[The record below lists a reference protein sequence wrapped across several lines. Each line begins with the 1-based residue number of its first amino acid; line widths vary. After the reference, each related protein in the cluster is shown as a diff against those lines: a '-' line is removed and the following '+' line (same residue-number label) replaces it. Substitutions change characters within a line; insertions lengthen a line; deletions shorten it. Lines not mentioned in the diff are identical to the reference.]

1 MTTLTLTPDFDD
13 KTLAV
18 TGKIS
23 VGEKVDVI
31 VTGVTEA
38 QSANLR
44 LRFRYDGQTVAIYPT
59 VTGDVWTYSSGTAT
73 ATIDLNTDVFR
84 ALYAGFEDR
93 DKLQCYVIIDNP
105 DDQNMYSDAQIQV
118 KNWPAEVGNDV
129 PYSLS
134 TYSDD
139 VAALNAEMDQ
149 AQTDIDAAEAL
160 IGSHTHNGSGSQTLA
175 HNDLTGKGTN
185 THDQIDAAIARID
198 ASLTTVSGV
207 ADACRVDFNQIKDIC
222 SAVKL
227 MPVTKAAD
235 REARFVTLVDGI
247 IAALTNT

>member
-13 KTLAV
+13 KTLVA

-59 VTGDVWTYSSGTAT
+59 VAGGVWTYSSGTAT

-134 TYSDD
+134 TYADD
-139 VAALNAEMDQ
+139 VAALNAKMDQ

-185 THDQIDAAIARID
+185 THDQIDAKLTAIE
-198 ASLTTVSGV
+198 ASNGTIAGEATGLRN
-207 ADACRVDFNQIKDIC
+207 DLDDIKDLC
-222 SAVKL
+222 DTVKA
-227 MPVTKAAD
+227 MPTSYAAQ
-235 REARFVTLVDGI
+235 REARFAALVDGLI
-247 IAALTNT
+247 SILT